1 MNFIDKAD
9 NVILKTYNRQP
20 IEITHGEGV
29 YLVDSSGKKY
39 LDFGAGIAV
48 NALGYSN
55 TEFKNDLKN
64 QIDKILHISNLY
76 YSNPMIQAATILT
89 ESSGMDKA
97 FFTNSGTEANE
108 GALKVAKKYAFNKGI
123 KNPEIIAFNNSFHGR
138 SLGALS
144 VTGNL
149 SYREPFLP
157 LIDGVKFADFNDFIS
172 VEKLVNEKT
181 CAIILEP
188 IQGEG
193 GITPAKSEF
202 LDSIKSLCE
211 KNDLLLIF
219 DEIQCGTYR
228 SGEVF
233 AFQKYNIKPNILTLA
248 KAIGCGIPVGA
259 FLVDEKTAKNSLTAG
274 DHGTTYGGNPF
285 ATNAIVAAFKQF
297 KKLDILSHVKNI
309 APILES
315 SLDSIVNDFS
325 FVKERRGVGLLQGIE
340 LDSSFN
346 VGEVI
351 NNARDLGLII
361 LSAGKNTIRFAPPLV
376 IEKTDIE
383 NMEKILR
390 EALKKLESK

>member
-149 SYREPFLP
+149 AYREPFLP

-383 NMEKILR
+383 NMEKMLR

>member
-9 NVILKTYNRQP
+9 KVILKTYNRQP

-29 YLVDSSGKKY
+29 YLIDSSGKKY

-157 LIDGVKFADFNDFIS
+157 LIDGVKFADFNDFMS
-172 VEKLVNEKT
+172 VEKLINEKT
-181 CAIILEP
+181 CAIIIEP

-228 SGEVF
+228 SGEIF
-233 AFQKYNIKPNILTLA
+233 AFQKYKIKPNILTLA

-259 FLVDEKTAKNSLTAG
+259 FLVDEKTAKNSLIAG

-346 VGEVI
+346 VSEVI